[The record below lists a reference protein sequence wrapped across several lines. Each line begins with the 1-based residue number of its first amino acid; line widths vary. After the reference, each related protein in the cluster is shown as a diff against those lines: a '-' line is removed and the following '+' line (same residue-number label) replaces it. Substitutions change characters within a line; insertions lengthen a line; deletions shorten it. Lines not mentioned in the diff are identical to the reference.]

1 MAITRG
7 TTPLVAFTL
16 PIEITKEEIKEAI
29 LTVSQEK
36 RRIVDKILSANEL
49 VVDNATATIAGKL
62 SQVDTLL
69 LSADKIAEVQI
80 RFVDLHEDSYATD
93 IITYNVYDILH
104 EGVIG

>member
-7 TTPLVAFTL
+7 TTPLIAFTL

-36 RRIVDKILSANEL
+36 RRIVDKKLNANEL
-49 VVDNATATIAGKL
+49 VVDNETATIAGKL
-62 SQVDTLL
+62 TQMDTLL

-80 RFVDLHEDSYATD
+80 RFADKNNEAYATD
-93 IITYNVYDILH
+93 IITYNVYDVLY